1 LAASFI
7 WSRSETPWL
16 LLARSHP
23 AEWAA
28 EENVMQALTLMIV
41 YILTTALTQFIGF
54 LISRVV
60 DYAYPT
66 VGLMTFLILF
76 FVAFG
81 VAWPIAVRITEF
93 LIRLRG
99 YTVET
104 AQSGGDRR
112 TDHRPVARR
121 AA

>member
-1 LAASFI
+1 
-7 WSRSETPWL
+7 
-16 LLARSHP
+16 
-23 AEWAA
+23 
-28 EENVMQALTLMIV
+28 MQALTLMIV

-104 AQSGGDRR
+104 EQSGGDRR
-112 TDHRPVARR
+112 TDHRPLARR
-121 AA
+121 AG